1 MNQQPSGAE
10 YLRNM
15 VVYRSGG
22 VLCARIVGRVNRE
35 SARVFQDHLDFVIGE
50 GRFAL
55 QIDLDGA
62 ELVDSDGIRWLQQ
75 LQASAIAAENEV
87 RLVVRAGSRIDRAL
101 RLLRLD
107 EVFPI
112 DRYGAE
118 QERVLPPLYARSEP
132 EPVGS
137 AR

>member
-15 VVYRSGG
+15 VVYRNGG
-22 VLCARIVGRVNRE
+22 VLCARIVGRVNRDA
-35 SARVFQDHLDFVIGE
+35 ARAFQEHLEFVIGE

-55 QIDLDGA
+55 LIDLGGA

-87 RLVVRAGSRIDRAL
+87 RLAVRAGSRIDRAL
-101 RLLRLD
+101 RLLQLD

-112 DRYGAE
+112 DRYGGPE
-118 QERVLPPLYARSEP
+118 ERVPAPKYARSEP